1 MSEMLFNSSTL
12 SSLDL
17 SIFNTNNVTNMNAM
31 FYNNS
36 SFENEIYLTLI
47 LVKLKKWLKC
57 FQNVLL

>member
-47 LVKLKKWLKC
+47 LVKLKK
-57 FQNVLL
+57 

>member
-12 SSLDL
+12 TSLDL

-31 FYNNS
+31 FYNYS
-36 SFENEIYLTLI
+36 SLENEIYLTLI